1 MDGVDQTSG
10 CSPPGTVAKAVVGG
24 SPAGG
29 GMGAVGIAAVLEK
42 AGGSTLPGLPG
53 LPGRADLLE
62 PAELTEPSCPL
73 GAADPEARVA
83 PPAGRAGAR
92 RSGAR
97 IVPMIP
103 DRRRRRCPDR
113 VFPVG
118 VDGRGG
124 CVGPGPNPEARLE
137 TTTKRIAPISS
148 TTINVMGTTELS
160 MASVPHVWVFRSR

>member
-1 MDGVDQTSG
+1 MGV
-10 CSPPGTVAKAVVGG
+10 
-24 SPAGG
+24 
-29 GMGAVGIAAVLEK
+29 VGIAAVLDD
-42 AGGSTLPGLPG
+42 ADGPR
-53 LPGRADLLE
+53 LPGRAGLPE
-62 PAELTEPSCPL
+62 PAELTEPSGPL
-73 GAADPEARVA
+73 GVADLEVRVA
-83 PPAGRAGAR
+83 PAGRAGAR
-92 RSGAR
+92 RSSAR

-118 VDGRGG
+118 VAGRGG
-124 CVGPGPNPEARLE
+124 SVGRGPNPEARLE